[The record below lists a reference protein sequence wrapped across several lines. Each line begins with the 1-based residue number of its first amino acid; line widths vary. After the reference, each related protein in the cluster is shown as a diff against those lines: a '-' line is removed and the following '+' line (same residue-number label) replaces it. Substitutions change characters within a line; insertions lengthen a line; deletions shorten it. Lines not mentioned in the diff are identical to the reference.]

1 MHEWSIADNL
11 VKLVV
16 KAVEREGLVS
26 VSRVVIQVG
35 VLRQVIPESLDMA
48 FSFLA
53 GETSVAGAA
62 LEIEMVPLKARC
74 RDCGVEISEGEF
86 VFICPACG
94 GFDLDILSGKELYI
108 DYIEGE
114 KREKDEYP
122 ISNDINT
129 NVQ

>member
-16 KAVEREGLVS
+16 KAVEREGLAS

-35 VLRQVIPESLDMA
+35 VLRQVIPESLEMA

-53 GETSVAGAA
+53 GETAIAGAG
-62 LEIEMVPLKARC
+62 LEIEVVPLKARC
-74 RDCGVEISEGEF
+74 RDCGAEIREGEF
-86 VFICPACG
+86 IFICPACG
-94 GFDLDILSGKELYI
+94 GFDLDILSGKELFI

-114 KREKDEYP
+114 KGRQVSGK
-122 ISNDINT
+122 
-129 NVQ
+129 Q

>member
-16 KAVEREGLVS
+16 EAVEREGLAS

-35 VLRQVIPESLDMA
+35 VLRQVIPESLEMA
-48 FSFLA
+48 FSFLT
-53 GETSVAGAA
+53 GETSVAGAV
-62 LEIEMVPLKARC
+62 LEIEMVPLKALC
-74 RDCGVEISEGEF
+74 RACGAEISEGEF

-94 GFDLDILSGKELYI
+94 GFDLNILTGKELYI

-114 KREKDEYP
+114 K
-122 ISNDINT
+122 
-129 NVQ
+129 